1 MSITK
6 EKICELKEKFD
17 CNVFFETGLYKGVR
31 FQNALECGFDKV
43 VCIELLSS
51 FVEQG
56 REKFKKEIQSKR
68 AIIYNDDSANLS
80 MYLDQFKEDKVMF
93 WLDAHMDNGLAGA
106 IKAPKSFCPV
116 LYELEGIKK
125 LNKKPIILIDDV
137 RCIVGASWGQSLSE
151 VNMNMIIEK
160 LKELNFDYK
169 FVLLDGTIEKDI
181 LLAY

>member
-6 EKICELKEKFD
+6 DKICELKEEFG

-31 FQNALECGFDKV
+31 FRYALECGFDKV

-56 REKFKKEIQSKR
+56 REKFKEEIESKR

-80 MYLDQFKEDKVMF
+80 LYLDQFKEDKVLF
-93 WLDAHMDNGLAGA
+93 WLDAHMDNGLVGA
-106 IKAPKSFCPV
+106 VTSPKSLCPI
-116 LYELEGIKK
+116 LHELEGIKK

-137 RCIVGASWGQSLSE
+137 RCIVSASWGQSLTE
-151 VNMNMIIEK
+151 VNMNMIVEK
-160 LKELNFDYK
+160 LKELNPEYK